1 VIFLSIL
8 ARAASS
14 PSLLDGLGVNLF
26 AFLSQLISFGI
37 VVAVLGY
44 FGLPTIQKTLEQRRK
59 LIQEGVENAARA
71 KRDLVD
77 ATAHAEQILR
87 DARIQGQEAIAQ
99 ASKVAEKEAQR
110 IYEDAQARAAQ
121 IEQQQVERIR
131 QEAARARAELS
142 RLVVNL
148 SIGAASKVISK
159 SVDTKDNRRMVEE
172 FVTASEAKVQ

>member
-1 VIFLSIL
+1 MVFLSIL
-8 ARAASS
+8 ARAASN
-14 PSLLDGLGVNLF
+14 PSLLGGLGVNLY
-26 AFLSQLISFGI
+26 AFLSQLVSFVLV
-37 VVAVLGY
+37 VVALGY
-44 FGLPTIQKTLEQRRK
+44 LGLPVIQRTLEQRRK

-71 KRDLVD
+71 KNDLLE
-77 ATAHAEQILR
+77 ATTRAEQILQE
-87 DARIQGQEAIAQ
+87 ARIKSQEIINQ

-110 IYEDAQARAAQ
+110 IYEEAQTRAAQ
-121 IEQQQVERIR
+121 IEQQQVARIQ

-148 SIGAASKVISK
+148 SINAAGKVISK